1 MIRQAVRARR
11 RETLSQ
17 MVLLSMALHLALFL
31 SLLIIPSTPLST
43 ASSAPASVEVMADEG
58 TAEGEKLPT
67 PSYAPAAEVPTEAL
81 PAAVQPPAPPDMP
94 PPPPVPQT
102 QITPPAPAPMPVPT
116 APTEVAAPPPPTPP
130 QHAAARPAAKPAAAR
145 AVPPSRGAPAHSAD
159 GQDAASLANGAN
171 HGNGWTGKLKQWW
184 DQHSFYPEEASQ
196 SDEGGDVKVHIVI
209 APDGQVTSVQVVHGS
224 GSSVL
229 DKAAVDVF
237 RNARLPPFPPGTP
250 APPADVEVSL
260 HYVPAHKGG

>member
-1 MIRQAVRARR
+1 MIRLAVRARQ

-31 SLLIIPSTPLST
+31 SLLIIPSAPLST
-43 ASSAPASVEVMADEG
+43 AAPAPASVEVMAVEG

-67 PSYAPAAEVPTEAL
+67 EAL
-81 PAAVQPPAPPDMP
+81 PAPVQPPALSDVP

-237 RNARLPPFPPGTP
+237 RNARLAPFPPGTP

-260 HYVPAHKGG
+260 HYLPAHKGG